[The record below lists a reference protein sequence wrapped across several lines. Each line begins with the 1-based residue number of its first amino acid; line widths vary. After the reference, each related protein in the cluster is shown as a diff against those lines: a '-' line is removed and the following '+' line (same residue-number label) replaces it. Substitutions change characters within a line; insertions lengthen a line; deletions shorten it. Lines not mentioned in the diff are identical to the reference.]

1 MYWLAGYPDEV
12 LTLSIELGQRGSLYD
27 TGRRAR
33 RGRVWPDRPVSRIL
47 IAWRTVDPEKPVGG
61 E

>member
-1 MYWLAGYPDEV
+1 MTPDDV
-12 LTLSIELGQRGSLYD
+12 RTAAAL
-27 TGRRAR
+27 
-33 RGRVWPDRPVSRIL
+33 PDRPVSRIL